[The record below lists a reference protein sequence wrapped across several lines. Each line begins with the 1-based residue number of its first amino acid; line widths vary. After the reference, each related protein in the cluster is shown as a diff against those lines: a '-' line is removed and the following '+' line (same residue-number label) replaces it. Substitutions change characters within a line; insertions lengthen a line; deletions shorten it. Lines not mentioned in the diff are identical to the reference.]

1 MEHDYPREAIITN
14 IAKKKKM
21 FTSNKLTMG
30 LILSVPNLVP

>member
-1 MEHDYPREAIITN
+1 MEHDYPREANITN
-14 IAKKKKM
+14 IAKKKI